1 MNDRVDSLASNR
13 EKSDNVENNDSN
25 HLVSGRGDAAG
36 GDFLVVGGL
45 LAATKHLNQ
54 RNVAADFFIG
64 KSPENET
71 VDHSENKTYNQFSPL
86 VASDSSSQSSFLP

>member
-13 EKSDNVENNDSN
+13 EKSDNVENNDSKD
-25 HLVSGRGDAAG
+25 LVSGRGDAAS

-54 RNVAADFFIG
+54 RNLAADFFIQE
-64 KSPENET
+64 SR
-71 VDHSENKTYNQFSPL
+71 
-86 VASDSSSQSSFLP
+86 